1 MGYLKITAYI
11 YLGVAAF
18 FTYEG
23 IMALSKGEDSIIMF
37 FFAAVSVFLFFFRMR
52 NAKKFGNRREREQN

>member
-11 YLGVAAF
+11 YLAIAAF

-23 IMALSKGEDSIIMF
+23 IMAINKGEDSILMF
-37 FFAAVSVFLFFFRMR
+37 LFAAVSIFLFFFRMR
-52 NAKKFGNRREREQN
+52 NAKKFGNRREKEEN

>member
-11 YLGVAAF
+11 YLGIAAF

-23 IMALSKGEDSIIMF
+23 IMALNRGEDSIIMF
-37 FFAAVSVFLFFFRMR
+37 LFAAVSIFLFFFRVR
-52 NAKKFGNRREREQN
+52 NAKKFGKRREREEN